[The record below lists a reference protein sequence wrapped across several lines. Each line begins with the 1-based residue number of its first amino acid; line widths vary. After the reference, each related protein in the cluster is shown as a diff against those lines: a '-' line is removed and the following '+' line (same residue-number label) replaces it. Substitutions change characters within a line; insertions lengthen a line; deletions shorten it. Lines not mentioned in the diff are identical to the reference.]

1 MAVDADSAGLRL
13 NYSAII
19 EPDISAAVERESP
32 ARPNSGAR
40 LALAVL
46 MVTLAAVGGLAG
58 WLGNRAHQAS
68 QGEQQR
74 EVFLQIGRQAALNL
88 TTIDYTKVDIDIQRV
103 LDSSTGT
110 FHDDFQKRSPA
121 FADVVRQAKS
131 KSEGTVAEAGFE
143 SVTDNT
149 AQVLVA
155 VSVKT
160 SNIDP
165 QQQQPRNWRMRIGVE
180 KVDDGVKVSSVG
192 FVP

>member
-1 MAVDADSAGLRL
+1 VAVDADSAGVKL
-13 NYSAII
+13 NGTAII
-19 EPDISAAVERESP
+19 EPDISAPDDRESSV
-32 ARPNSGAR
+32 RPSSGLR

-58 WLGNRAHQAS
+58 WLEYRAHQTRQS
-68 QGEQQR
+68 EQQR
-74 EVFLQIGRQAALNL
+74 ELFLQIGRQAAVNL
-88 TTIDYTKVDIDIQRV
+88 TTIDYTKVDADIQRV
-103 LDSSTGT
+103 LDSSTGG

-131 KSEGTVAEAGFE
+131 KSEGTVTEAGFE

-160 SNIDP
+160 SNIDA
-165 QQQQPRNWRMRIGVE
+165 QQQAPHNWRMRIGVQ
-180 KVDDGVKVSSVG
+180 KVDDGEKVSSVG